1 STDGI
6 IVVGDAAT
14 GTNSAPNAVLAAT
27 TLSIKNA
34 SITGEKIQDSSIHGN
49 KIIARTIVGG
59 HIAAGAI
66 NGNEHI
72 AAKTITG
79 GNIADGT
86 IGGGHI
92 TAKTITGGNIA
103 DGTIGTGKLGISRPN
118 AVLITDDK
126 GVPGFDDISKVIP
139 VIQATNGLL
148 KTPGNFIELGGTLTR
163 PTTIATSPSNQ
174 LMVTGLPTAN
184 NKTDNVVMVDAST
197 GALRQTNAVNPSYFY
212 LPPVNITVTP
222 GATNQSLNIYNLYS
236 TQYKNPRAKSNS
248 AASLPVYNATE
259 LNYFIIYADPA
270 VFSNIAV
277 DAYGVMTYSISSSPN
292 VTGSTFITVVLQ
304 TK

>member
-1 STDGI
+1 DGI

-34 SITGEKIQDSSIHGN
+34 SITGGK
-49 KIIARTIVGG
+49 
-59 HIAAGAI
+59 IAATTI
-66 NGNEHI
+66 ETGNL
-72 AAKTITG
+72 ANKAVTVGK
-79 GNIADGT
+79 IADGGADRVLT
-86 IGGGHI
+86 T
-92 TAKTITGGNIA
+92 TAAGVAQWEPRANLGNIIA
-103 DGTIGTGKLGISRPN
+103 
-118 AVLITDDK
+118 AH
-126 GVPGFDDISKVIP
+126 
-139 VIQATNGLL
+139 NGLT
-148 KTPGNFIELGGTLTR
+148 KNGSYIELGGTLAK
-163 PTTIATSPSNQ
+163 PTTITTSSSNQ

-184 NKTDNVVMVDAST
+184 NKTDNVVMVDART

-277 DAYGVMTYSISSSPN
+277 DPYGVMTYSISSSPN